1 MGERPK
7 VYLAGPISGCNDEQR
22 RVWRAE
28 LKAGFSDE
36 FEFIDPIDRL
46 MGDEDSDQRLV
57 ETDIECIRTSDAV
70 LANLWKESMGTAF
83 GLAQA
88 HMAGKFVAVADPN
101 YIRNRMVAFYADA
114 VERNLSLALNRIRRN
129 FQSNA
134 LILGVVKKDGTQE
147 AFNRGKLV
155 HSIRRACQDAKQ
167 SDLGPPRAIA
177 MRALE
182 QLLESTHDS
191 PRQIPTSE
199 IRDAVFEAIA
209 ELAGDPIR
217 EVDYDAV
224 RRAWESHKD
233 GATIPFSA
241 GPPKAVGIQ
250 IHDAPL
256 QVDVTNSGTHSTIWG
271 KGMKAVPADV
281 SAILDEIKK
290 VEGIKEIRFG
300 PFSGKPKPSPKPHV
314 RLIASSTHSIIE
326 GKIFSKG
333 VKGTMQTF
341 QTLVLNPEQRD
352 AILVALREHLFKQ
365 GMVRSQA
372 EE

>member
-22 RVWRAE
+22 RMWRAE

-36 FEFIDPIDRL
+36 FEFIDPVDQL
-46 MGDEDSDQRLV
+46 MGDEDSHWKLV
-57 ETDIECIRTSDAV
+57 ATDIDCIRNSDAV

-88 HMAGKFVAVADPN
+88 HIAGKFIAVADPN
-101 YIRNRMVAFYADA
+101 YLRNRMVAFYADA
-114 VERNLSLALNRIRRN
+114 VERNLPLALNRIRRH
-129 FQSNA
+129 FQTNA

-147 AFNRGKLV
+147 SFDRAKLV

-199 IRDAVFEAIA
+199 IRAAVFEAIA
-209 ELAGDPIR
+209 DLASDPIA
-217 EVDYDAV
+217 EVDYDAI
-224 RRAWESHKD
+224 RRAWETHED
-233 GATIPFSA
+233 GRTITFSA
-241 GPPKAVGIQ
+241 DPLKGTAVKV
-250 IHDAPL
+250 HEAPL
-256 QVDVTNSGTHSTIWG
+256 EVRVTNSGNHSTIWG
-271 KGMKAVPADV
+271 KGMKAVPTDV
-281 SAILDEIKK
+281 LAIFDEIRK
-290 VEGIKEIRFG
+290 VEGIGEIRFG
-300 PFSGKPKPSPKPHV
+300 EFSGKPKPSPKPHV
-314 RLIASSTHSIIE
+314 RLAASKTPNLIE
-326 GKIFSKG
+326 GKIYSHG

-341 QTLVLNPEQRD
+341 RIKVLNPEDRD
-352 AILVALREHLFKQ
+352 AILVTLREHLFAK
-365 GMVRSQA
+365 GMVRSLA
-372 EE
+372 DE